1 MDDKYRAAF
10 LLHALGDTIGYK
22 NGEWE
27 FNKNYQGNFSF
38 TVTRE
43 LLYEFIE
50 LGGINDIDLNG
61 WNISDDTI
69 LHLVMGEV
77 LSNTKGKPL
86 ENIIKE
92 LIKELTDKDTI
103 ESLKGRDPGEATMM
117 AIKRL
122 KDGEDYTKHKYD
134 FNEGGSG
141 AAMRNIVIG
150 MAFYGKENRQKLIE
164 VALETSRVTHN
175 SSTGYLGGLTSALFG
190 AYAVEGVPLHKWPF
204 KLIKLLE
211 SDVTDNYFKK
221 TRGLAEHQRD
231 KEIFIEK
238 WKKYTEDRFDENK
251 KFVYNK
257 SFRNVV
263 FRTKYYYDNFAYDE
277 KIVHPGAG
285 GDDSVIIAYDALLDA
300 GKSWEKLVI
309 YSMIHMGDSD
319 TTGSIA
325 GGLYGLMYG
334 LENVP
339 KNNLKYL
346 EEKDM
351 ILNIANKIIK
361 AYLPQKL

>member
-1 MDDKYRAAF
+1 MDKRYRAAF

-27 FNKNYQGNFSF
+27 FNKNYPGNFSF

-50 LGGINDIDLNG
+50 LGGINDINLKD
-61 WNISDDTI
+61 WRVSDDTV

-77 LSNTKGKPL
+77 LSNVKGDTVNDYVK
-86 ENIIKE
+86 EFIKE
-92 LIKELTDKDTI
+92 LKDKDTI
-103 ESLKGRDPGEATMM
+103 DSLKGRDPGETTMM

-134 FNEGGSG
+134 FDEGGSG
-141 AAMRNIVIG
+141 ASMRNIVIG
-150 MAFYGKENRQKLIE
+150 MAFYGKKNRQKLIE

-175 SSTGYLGGLTSALFG
+175 SATGYLGGLTSALFG
-190 AYAVEGVPLHKWPF
+190 AYAVEGIPLHKWPF

-211 SDVTDNYFKK
+211 SDLTDNYFKK
-221 TRGLAEHQRD
+221 TRGIVEHQRD

-238 WKKYTEDRFDENK
+238 WKKYVEDRFDEDG

-263 FRTKYYYDNFAYDE
+263 FRTKYYYDNFAYNE

-285 GDDSVIIAYDALLDA
+285 GDDSVIIAYDALLDS
-300 GKSWEKLVI
+300 GKSWEKVTI

-325 GGLYGLMYG
+325 GGLYGLIYG

-339 KNNLKYL
+339 QNNLKYL
-346 EEKDM
+346 EGKDM
-351 ILNIANKIIK
+351 ILDVANKVIK
-361 AYLPQKL
+361 KFLK